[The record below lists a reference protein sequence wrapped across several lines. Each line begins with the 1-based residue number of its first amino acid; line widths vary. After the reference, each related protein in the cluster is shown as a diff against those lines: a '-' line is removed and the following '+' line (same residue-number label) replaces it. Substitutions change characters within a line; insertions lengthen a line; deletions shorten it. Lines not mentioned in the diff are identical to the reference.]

1 MVDFDNRGPI
11 CYRCRQHGHMM
22 RDCTVN
28 LSHSKRFYI
37 DEEPS
42 QYARI
47 MNNNLSRQPSKKK
60 TSMVGSSNE
69 VELMIGD
76 HVFNTLLDTGSSIST
91 ISKAAYDQ
99 YLSAYPLEPITEL
112 LTVTCADG
120 EALPYLGFI
129 SVPISTGNNSLTDE
143 PLDAIFLIVPDTAYH
158 SDVPVLLGTNIL
170 DVMWSKARET
180 CGNKLT
186 TPWYLALRCIS
197 IREKELAR
205 NHHALALVKC
215 AAKESIT
222 VPPNSEVTVQGY
234 MCKQIPTQPMCAILH
249 SSPKSK
255 LSSDLDISPFLVTYR
270 HDDSDLVP
278 VSISNVTTLTAVI
291 RPHDVLCEIQP
302 VNVQCHMNVI
312 DDTSASTCDTI
323 LGMNIAK
330 DELTETQTHE
340 VEHLLQQYD
349 DILSRADDDIGH
361 YSEVKHRIELSDSF
375 PFKQRYRRIPPS
387 MFNEVRDH
395 LQQLLSAGIIRRSH
409 SPFTSNV
416 VLAKKKDGKLRLCI
430 DFRQL
435 NNHTIKDNY
444 ALPRIDEILESLSGN
459 RYFSVLDMK
468 SGYHQIEIEE
478 SHKER
483 TAFTVGPLG
492 FYEYNRMPFGLTNAP
507 ATYQRVMEACLGD
520 LHLNICH
527 IYLDDLIVY
536 GRTFEEHLD
545 RLQRVFQKLREA
557 GLKLTPKKCHLFKG
571 KVKYVGH
578 IVSAEE
584 IEPDP
589 EKIQKA
595 MDWPTPTSKE
605 EVRPFL
611 GFIGYYRKFVKDFS
625 KTAKPLTNLLPP
637 TRRKG
642 TRKKKDE
649 GDNPFVWN
657 DSQEGAF
664 QSLKSQLIKPPIL
677 GYPDYELPFELHTDA
692 STKGLGAVLYQQQ
705 GEHKRVI
712 SYASRGL
719 SKSEQHYPAHKL
731 EFLSLKWAVTEKFTD
746 YLFGHQFTVYTDNNP
761 LTYVLT
767 SAQLDATGHPWVAA
781 LSAYSFELKYR
792 PGRSNADAD
801 AMSRLPGILSE
812 HRDTIRSDSIQAI
825 CQSHQVNSNYIE
837 SLSTSPEVV
846 DNTFILNQ
854 QPTFPKVDVKS
865 AQENDP
871 ELSLWFDFVRDRR
884 RPSKH
889 HLPYSTWQ
897 SVLQQN
903 FDRLRLHRGILHRE
917 ITIDGESKLQQILP
931 SSLIPDVLYYL
942 HDQFG
947 HQGRDRT
954 TSLVKERFFWP
965 GMSKDIEQW
974 LANCGRCVRRKS
986 PTNTRAP
993 LCNITTSEPLELVC
1007 IDYLLLDKC
1016 KGGFEYVLVIT
1027 DHFTKYSIA
1036 VPTRNQTAKTTAE
1049 ALFRN
1054 FIIHY
1059 GIPQKFHSDQGANF
1073 ESKVIR
1079 ELYDL
1084 LNISKSRTT
1093 PYHPMG
1099 NGQCERFNRT
1109 LISMLGTL
1117 KEDQKRDWKSF
1128 IGPIVHAYNCTR
1140 HDSTG
1145 VSPYLLMFGRDPRLP
1160 IDAAFGTSHQQKQPS
1175 TKYVDSLRSRMYY
1188 AYEIAKKNDQRA
1200 QEKQKRN
1207 YDVKVNSSSLDVGD
1221 KVLVKVVKFDGRH
1234 KLMNRREED
1243 IYLITSKPNPD
1254 VPVYEVRKENG
1265 SGRSRVLHRNLL
1277 LPVGSRELDDREE
1290 QKHDETQIRKKPT
1303 PKPRRIGKST
1313 PSTDTTEATE
1323 SSVPQTEE
1331 DHADS
1336 EDPDDIVLVRYPVTC
1351 SGDTTSSSAD
1361 TGDRDDTTI
1370 EQSPSADTEETSED
1384 RDTASGTNEES
1395 VTETANDESATAADA
1410 ESNDDRSVAE
1420 PESANSA
1427 VSDTDTQ
1434 EDPPRRS
1441 GRQTRQPVW
1450 TKDYHMC
1457 MNTVA
1462 SDPDWKIRAD
1472 YLKELARSELFSN
1485 PDNTAVT
1492 TAFLHLITEK

>member
-47 MNNNLSRQPSKKK
+47 MNNNLPRQPSKKK

-99 YLSAYPLEPITEL
+99 YLSSYPLEPITEI

-120 EALPYLGFI
+120 ESLPYLGFI

-158 SDVPVLLGTNIL
+158 SEVPVLLGTNIL

-180 CGNKLT
+180 CGNKFLQAANLT

-205 NHHALALVKC
+205 NHHALAIVKC

-255 LSSDLDISPFLVTYR
+255 LSSDLDISPFLITYR

-302 VNVQCHMNVI
+302 VNVQCHMNAI

-330 DELTETQTHE
+330 DELTEPQTHE

-435 NNHTIKDNY
+435 NNRTIKDNY

-578 IVSAEE
+578 IVSAEG

-605 EVRPFL
+605 EVRQFL

-677 GYPDYELPFELHTDA
+677 GYPDYDLPFELHTDA

-767 SAQLDATGHPWVAA
+767 SAQLDATGHRWVAA

-825 CQSHQVNSNYIE
+825 CQSHQVNNNYIE

-897 SVLQQN
+897 SVLLQN

-974 LANCGRCVRRKS
+974 VANCGRCVRRKS

-1007 IDYLLLDKC
+1007 IDYLLLDRC

-1079 ELYDL
+1079 ELCDL

-1117 KEDQKRDWKSF
+1117 KEDQKKDWKSF

-1188 AYEIAKKNDQRA
+1188 AYEIAKKNVQRA

-1234 KLMNRREED
+1234 KLMNRWEED

-1290 QKHDETQIRKKPT
+1290 QNRDETQIRKKPT

-1313 PSTDTTEATE
+1313 PSTDTTTEATE

-1331 DHADS
+1331 DHDDT

-1370 EQSPSADTEETSED
+1370 EQSPSAVTEETSED
-1384 RDTASGTNEES
+1384 RETASGTNEES
-1395 VTETANDESATAADA
+1395 VTDTANDESATA
-1410 ESNDDRSVAE
+1410 
-1420 PESANSA
+1420 
-1427 VSDTDTQ
+1427 
-1434 EDPPRRS
+1434 RR
-1441 GRQTRQPVW
+1441 
-1450 TKDYHMC
+1450 C
-1457 MNTVA
+1457 
-1462 SDPDWKIRAD
+1462 
-1472 YLKELARSELFSN
+1472 
-1485 PDNTAVT
+1485 
-1492 TAFLHLITEK
+1492 